1 MHVVEML
8 NGLGRWLMGHLW
20 QLSIELVVLAV
31 VVMLAIFVLRIK
43 SPALRHVFWGLVLIK
58 PVVTLLVASP
68 VSLYAFLG
76 SPAPEPVVVQ
86 PEARAE
92 AEDPNRAGPAAATPA
107 RTEPATSEKAPV
119 LAPAMTKLG
128 LHGAIGLA
136 WLVIASALGLR
147 LLMGCAFVALLRHSA
162 TLQRD
167 GPLHAALQEAS
178 RELKL
183 RRRVG
188 IATTGAV
195 PGPVLTGVL
204 RAVILLPQHVA
215 EGLSRRQIR
224 MIVMHELVHVRRWDN
239 LVVLL
244 QRLAEICLFFHP
256 VIWLCGWMMRREA
269 EAACDDAVL
278 ASTGGSELYADS
290 LTRVAE
296 MTVGRP
302 PVLLASASATA
313 ESHFAHR
320 VRRIL
325 DGGVGRMTIR
335 VTIVSVIALVAVA
348 CLALP
353 RMLGQK
359 ATSEQREL
367 SAALARRAGLLES
380 FEGYVTVVCFHN
392 PETPHANEAPDHAGI
407 KFYVMDEA
415 HDRWLLETRW
425 QWSPQEGRD
434 RPLPQ
439 HTALIRNE
447 GTEAKKWILDHE
459 TKWIR
464 RSRPGSHYPVRSEF
478 MQKVLFLRRLGLP
491 RAEHVSVTNEE
502 VDGVPCRRLAGELR
516 QEGPGL
522 KSADALWVD
531 PAKGFAVR
539 KYAWALYRGR
549 RPIAGEIGHAYDL
562 REHEEGLWLP
572 GRTRIVRYKP
582 HGDQGWT
589 WDEVSLF
596 DIQEAK
602 VNQALSQD
610 FFSGFVFKA
619 EYNDIPYE
627 PRIVDT
633 DPGYIKLKEALL
645 KRLAEGPGG
654 PANFVE
660 ELPELKFPAEEA
672 VPEEA
677 IPPAATPELTPA
689 QVEERD
695 RQRQRRCLNNMKQLL
710 LGLLMYCEQG
720 NPLRPTWVEDISP
733 YVRNDPLFRCPSRQE
748 LKVGFALNQAL
759 LGLTLADIAR
769 PAETVL
775 LFESNVGG
783 DGPVGGASHVP
794 DDGVHNGGIHV
805 GFANGHGRWVPV
817 AEAKKLLEA
826 SDESAQ

>member
-1 MHVVEML
+1 MMHLTGML
-8 NGLGRWLMGHLW
+8 NGLGRWLVGHVW
-20 QLSIELVVLAV
+20 QLSVELVVLAV
-31 VVMLAIFVLRIK
+31 VVMLAIYVLRIK
-43 SPALRHVFWGLVLIK
+43 SPALRHAFWGLVLIK

-68 VSLYAFLG
+68 LSLHWFLLPPVQDPV
-76 SPAPEPVVVQ
+76 PAAVTPPVAR
-86 PEARAE
+86 ERAE
-92 AEDPNRAGPAAATPA
+92 TTPA

-147 LLMGCAFVALLRHSA
+147 VLMGCAFVALLRQSA

-167 GPLHAALQEAS
+167 GPLHEALQEAL

-183 RRRVG
+183 GRRVS
-188 IATTGAV
+188 IATSGAV
-195 PGPVLTGVL
+195 RGPVVTGTL
-204 RAVILLPQHVA
+204 RPAIVLPQRLAGELSA
-215 EGLSRRQIR
+215 EQVKLV
-224 MIVMHELVHVRRWDN
+224 VMHELVHVRRWDN
-239 LVVLL
+239 LVVLV
-244 QRLAEICLFFHP
+244 QRVAEMLLFFHP

-359 ATSEQREL
+359 ATSEQREV
-367 SAALARRAGLLES
+367 SAALARRAELFKS
-380 FEGYVTVVCFHN
+380 FEGYVTMIRFYN
-392 PETPHANEAPDHAGI
+392 PRVPRTNEPLDHAGI

-415 HDRWLLETRW
+415 HDRWLVETTW
-425 QWSPQEGRD
+425 HWSPQEGRD
-434 RPLPQ
+434 SPLSQ

-464 RSRPGSHYPVRSEF
+464 RSRPESCYPVRSEF
-478 MQKVLFLRRLGLP
+478 MRKVLFLQSHGLP
-491 RAEHVSVTNEE
+491 GAEHVSVTNEE
-502 VDGVPCRRLAGELR
+502 VDGVPCRRLAGEMR

-549 RPIAGEIGHAYDL
+549 RPIVGEIGHAYDL

-572 GRTRIVRYKP
+572 GRTRIVRYEA

-589 WDEVSLF
+589 WGEVSLF

-619 EYNDIPYE
+619 EYNDIPYQ
-627 PRIVDT
+627 PRIIDT
-633 DPGYIKLKEALL
+633 DPGYIKLKEALF
-645 KRLAEGPGG
+645 KRQAEGPGD

-660 ELPELKFPAEEA
+660 ELPELKFPAEEGGPQETSA
-672 VPEEA
+672 R
-677 IPPAATPELTPA
+677 PPAPELTPA

-695 RQRQRRCLNNMKQLL
+695 RQRQRWCLSHMKQLL

-720 NPLRPTWVEDISP
+720 NPLRPTWVEDIST
-733 YVRNDPLFRCPSRQE
+733 YMRNEALFRCPSRQE

-783 DGPVGGASHVP
+783 DSPIGRASDVP
-794 DDGVHNGGIHV
+794 NDGVHNGGIHV
-805 GFANGHGRWVPV
+805 GFADGHGRWVPV

>member
-1 MHVVEML
+1 
-8 NGLGRWLMGHLW
+8 
-20 QLSIELVVLAV
+20 
-31 VVMLAIFVLRIK
+31 
-43 SPALRHVFWGLVLIK
+43 
-58 PVVTLLVASP
+58 
-68 VSLYAFLG
+68 
-76 SPAPEPVVVQ
+76 
-86 PEARAE
+86 
-92 AEDPNRAGPAAATPA
+92 
-107 RTEPATSEKAPV
+107 
-119 LAPAMTKLG
+119 
-128 LHGAIGLA
+128 
-136 WLVIASALGLR
+136 
-147 LLMGCAFVALLRHSA
+147 
-162 TLQRD
+162 
-167 GPLHAALQEAS
+167 
-178 RELKL
+178 
-183 RRRVG
+183 
-188 IATTGAV
+188 
-195 PGPVLTGVL
+195 
-204 RAVILLPQHVA
+204 
-215 EGLSRRQIR
+215 
-224 MIVMHELVHVRRWDN
+224 
-239 LVVLL
+239 
-244 QRLAEICLFFHP
+244 
-256 VIWLCGWMMRREA
+256 
-269 EAACDDAVL
+269 
-278 ASTGGSELYADS
+278 
-290 LTRVAE
+290 
-296 MTVGRP
+296 
-302 PVLLASASATA
+302 
-313 ESHFAHR
+313 
-320 VRRIL
+320 
-325 DGGVGRMTIR
+325 MTIR

-392 PETPHANEAPDHAGI
+392 PETLHANEPPGRADI
-407 KFYVMDEA
+407 KFYVMDQA
-415 HDRWLLETRW
+415 HDRWLYEIQW
-425 QWSPQEGRD
+425 HWSPQEGHD
-434 RPLPQ
+434 RPLSG

-447 GTEAKKWILDHE
+447 GTEAQKPILDHE

-464 RSRPGSHYPVRSEF
+464 RSRPESYVPVRSEF
-478 MQKVLFLRRLGLP
+478 MRKVLFLWSHGFP

-502 VDGVPCRRLAGELR
+502 VDGVPCRRLAGELP

-522 KSADALWVD
+522 KSADALWID

-549 RPIAGEIGHAYDL
+549 RPIVGEIGHAYDL

-572 GRTRIVRYKP
+572 GRTRIVRYEA

-589 WDEVSLF
+589 WGEVSLLE
-596 DIQEAK
+596 IQEAK

-619 EYNDIPYE
+619 EYNDIPYQ
-627 PRIVDT
+627 PRIIDT

-645 KRLAEGPGG
+645 KRQAEGPGD

-660 ELPELKFPAEEA
+660 ELPELKFPAEEGGPQDTSA
-672 VPEEA
+672 R
-677 IPPAATPELTPA
+677 PPAPPAPPAPELTPA

-695 RQRQRRCLNNMKQLL
+695 RQRQRWCLSNMKQLL

-720 NPLRPTWVEDISP
+720 NPLRPTWVEDIST

-783 DGPVGGASHVP
+783 DSPIGGARDVP
-794 DDGVHNGGIHV
+794 DGGVHGEGINV
-805 GFANGHGRWVPV
+805 GFADGHGRWVPV